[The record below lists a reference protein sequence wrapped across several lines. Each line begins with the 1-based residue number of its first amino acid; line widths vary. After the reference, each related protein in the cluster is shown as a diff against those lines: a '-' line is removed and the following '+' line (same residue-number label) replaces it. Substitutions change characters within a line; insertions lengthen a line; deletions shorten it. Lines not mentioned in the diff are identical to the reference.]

1 MLKAKLD
8 KASTLQKVVKAL
20 VDIVKEANFEFTESG
35 IRVQAMDG
43 AHVAIVL
50 LILNPDGFDE
60 YECDQNIT
68 LGLNLKD
75 VLDVLKCANNE
86 DPVYIYYNDEVD
98 SRIIFEFEGNS
109 QIAKYSLSIINLEEE
124 SLSVPDMTY
133 ATTINMD
140 SSHFQRIC
148 RDMKVWGEHVQI
160 NTLKNKTIQFQ
171 TVGDKGNANITL
183 SSNDGGDEDGT
194 IIEVSE
200 EVEGSF
206 GLNYL
211 NYFTKA
217 TPLSDRVSI
226 GLSSG
231 IPLSVTFKIGEKLG
245 EIVFHL
251 APSAKD

>member
-1 MLKAKLD
+1 MLKAKLN

-20 VDIVKEANFEFTESG
+20 IDIVKEANFEFTESG

-50 LILNPDGFDE
+50 LLLHPDGFE
-60 YECDQNIT
+60 TYECDQNIT

-75 VLDVLKCANNE
+75 VLDVLKCANND
-86 DPVYIYYNDEVD
+86 DPVSIFYNDEEGT
-98 SRIIFEFEGNS
+98 RITFEFEGTG
-109 QIAKYSLSIINLEEE
+109 QISKYSLHIVDLEEE
-124 SLSVPDMTY
+124 GLSVPDMTY
-133 ATTINMD
+133 STTITME

-160 NTLKNKTIQFQ
+160 NSMKNKTIQFQ
-171 TVGDKGNANITL
+171 TNGDKGNANIVL
-183 SSNDGGDEDGT
+183 SNHDGGDVDGT
-194 IIEVSE
+194 IIDVSE

-211 NYFTKA
+211 NFFTKA
-217 TPLSDRVSI
+217 TPLSVRVVI

-231 IPLSVTFKIGEKLG
+231 IPLSVTYKMEELG
-245 EIVFHL
+245 EMVFHL